1 MLDERGHLA
10 VAFSAGVVA
19 CSCVGSRKDGGGG
32 ETGLVQ
38 LRNRHGRRED
48 MRDDLIDMI
57 KIQQMKRS
65 SSSLFCGGH
74 REQ

>member
-48 MRDDLIDMI
+48 MRDYLTAYDSDSTDEEI
-57 KIQQMKRS
+57 
-65 SSSLFCGGH
+65 LFQSVL
-74 REQ
+74 RRPS